1 MFISELLV
9 LCLQTYLISQG
20 KVAWVNNFFEG
31 EQMFPMASLIMFQG
45 ERRQTDKLTT
55 KSRRLE
61 KRQKEFL
68 SLNVQVF
75 NNEDCSFKLDRLT
88 V

>member
-1 MFISELLV
+1 MGFVFTNLFNKSRTV
-9 LCLQTYLISQG
+9 
-20 KVAWVNNFFEG
+20 VWVNNFFEG

-75 NNEDCSFKLDRLT
+75 NNEDCSLKLDRLT
-88 V
+88 VE